1 MNDKTLT
8 AIEPYSEPPFL
19 PRYQVAVDIKR
30 RPLRLLRNI
39 GLKILSKRFIQ
50 KLMRILHSLDRLPR
64 LRFHSGSIRATRKIV
79 HADKFVRGAVKHR
92 REFAWQGVMVVL
104 RMFDF
109 NHIHEAL
116 EEASC
121 FIGVICAVH
130 PGVIADGYP
139 WRELESLDFS
149 LYCGMAH
156 AEVFDIG

>member
-8 AIEPYSEPPFL
+8 AVEPYSEPPFL
-19 PRYQVAVDIKR
+19 PRYQIAVDIKR
-30 RPLRLLRNI
+30 RPLGLLCNIRLE
-39 GLKILSKRFIQ
+39 ILSERFIQ
-50 KLMRILHSLDRLPR
+50 KLMCILHSPDRLPW
-64 LRFHSGSIRATRKIV
+64 LRFHRGSIRTTRKIV
-79 HADKFVRGAVKHR
+79 HTDKFVRGAVKHR

-130 PGVIADGYP
+130 PGIIADGNP

-149 LYCGMAH
+149 LYCWMMH
-156 AEVFDIG
+156 AEVFNIG